1 MTAADMPIIPGIT
14 AVATRAVQLIMEEA
28 ILPTTMA
35 EATLHNITPVDI
47 TGDPTQITTHIHQII
62 TDRIGVRGNTVS
74 PIQAIRTLTV
84 PIIGPAVIISILIT
98 IPQGMVMIVPDTG
111 WILMATMWTA
121 ADGTPEAG
129 AIMKSIM
136 TS

>member
-1 MTAADMPIIPGIT
+1 
-14 AVATRAVQLIMEEA
+14 
-28 ILPTTMA
+28 MA

-129 AIMKSIM
+129 AVMKSIM